1 MDKET
6 VPVKVKL
13 RYGASAEQVFDA
25 FLDPKKAGKFMF
37 ATVTGKMVKV
47 EIDPKIGGKFLFVDR
62 RPEGD
67 AEHFGTYTE
76 LERPK
81 RLAFEFSVDRRAKSG
96 DAVSIDI
103 KKLEKGCELTLIHHI
118 DAAYADYQEKI
129 EQGWAGVLDALADT
143 L

>member
-13 RYGASAEQVFDA
+13 RYGAPAEKVFDA

-47 EIDPKIGGKFLFVDR
+47 EIDPKVGGKFLFVDR

-103 KKLEKGCELTLIHHI
+103 KKLEKGCEVTLIHHI
-118 DAAYADYQEKI
+118 DADYADYKEKI
-129 EQGWAGVLDALADT
+129 ELGWAGILDALADT

>member
-1 MDKET
+1 MSKT
-6 VPVKVKL
+6 VEVKVKL
-13 RYGASAEQVFDA
+13 RYAAPAEKVFDA

-47 EIDPKIGGKFLFVDR
+47 EIDPKVGGKFLFLDR

-76 LERPK
+76 VERPK
-81 RLAFEFSVDRRAKSG
+81 RIAFEFAVDRRATHG
-96 DAVSIDI
+96 DPVSIDI
-103 KKLEKGCELTLIHHI
+103 KNLDRGCEVTLIHHMSA
-118 DAAYADYQEKI
+118 DFADYKDKVEL
-129 EQGWAGVLDALADT
+129 GWAGILDGLADT